1 MVEVFDRWLIG
12 VRGVGLP
19 SSLQF
24 ALHPPPL
31 QDHLNFPTLSRDFKT
46 NDIILLLFI
55 FFCAVIITYINCYS
69 VNLATG
75 VQNAFTAAKLV
86 AVFVV
91 VTGGVY
97 KIFQGRTEHF
107 RNYFENTTTS
117 MGDVATAFYS
127 GLWAYDG
134 WNNLNYVTE
143 EIKNPSK

>member
-1 MVEVFDRWLIG
+1 MLT
-12 VRGVGLP
+12 
-19 SSLQF
+19 
-24 ALHPPPL
+24 H
-31 QDHLNFPTLSRDFKT
+31 
-46 NDIILLLFI
+46 IL
-55 FFCAVIITYINCYS
+55 VIITYINCYS

-75 VQNAFTAAKLV
+75 VQNTFTAAKLV

-91 VTGGVY
+91 VAGGVF
-97 KIFQGRTEHF
+97 KIIQGRTEHF

>member
-1 MVEVFDRWLIG
+1 MFHIFTLFCFPYSVFY
-12 VRGVGLP
+12 VGEYFFFIAYF
-19 SSLQF
+19 SCS
-24 ALHPPPL
+24 
-31 QDHLNFPTLSRDFKT
+31 FP
-46 NDIILLLFI
+46 
-55 FFCAVIITYINCYS
+55 VVITYINCYS

-91 VTGGVY
+91 VAGGIY
-97 KIFQGRTEHF
+97 KLFQGRTENF
-107 RNYFENTTTS
+107 RNYFENTTSS

>member
-1 MVEVFDRWLIG
+1 VPIVL
-12 VRGVGLP
+12 
-19 SSLQF
+19 
-24 ALHPPPL
+24 
-31 QDHLNFPTLSRDFKT
+31 RDFQ
-46 NDIILLLFI
+46 ILFI
-55 FFCAVIITYINCYS
+55 GLVTYPFIHFITLLKAQDKNCHATLKQIIFMLFVCPVIITYINCYS

-91 VTGGVY
+91 VAGGVY
-97 KIFQGRTEHF
+97 KIIQGRTEHF